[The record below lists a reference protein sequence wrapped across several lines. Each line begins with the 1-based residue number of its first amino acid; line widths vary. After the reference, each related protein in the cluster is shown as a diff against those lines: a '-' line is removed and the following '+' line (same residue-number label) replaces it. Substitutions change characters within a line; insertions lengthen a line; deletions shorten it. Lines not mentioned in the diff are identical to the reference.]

1 MTIRSSA
8 KTARVLGALLA
19 AVSVLAFGA
28 LDAGAASA
36 SKLVLKISGS
46 VAPVPSKAY
55 VEIGLNIGG
64 PACLFGTYQAS
75 LKSNS
80 LAIDT
85 IENKTPV
92 EINAAG
98 PCVGVSISPSSKI
111 TVAKISSSGNFTVK
125 AKPAIEVT
133 KGSCKYAISKIAGTF
148 PVPGTAFAYTAVTG
162 KRKPPSPPPPTC
174 AATYTYYE
182 SAVAMGGWKAT
193 GAPQDYEL
201 EDIA

>member
-8 KTARVLGALLA
+8 NPRVLGALLA
-19 AVSVLAFGA
+19 AVSVLTFNAFN
-28 LDAGAASA
+28 AGAASA

-46 VAPVPSKAY
+46 AAPSPSKAY

-75 LKSNS
+75 LISNS
-80 LAIDT
+80 LATDT
-85 IENKTPV
+85 IENKTPI

-98 PCVGVSISPSSKI
+98 PCVGVSISPSSEI
-111 TVAKISSSGNFTVK
+111 TVAKISSSGKFTVK
-125 AKPAIEVT
+125 ANPAIKVT
-133 KGSCKYAISKIAGTF
+133 KGSCTYATSKITGTF

-162 KRKPPSPPPPTC
+162 KRKPPSAPTC
-174 AATYTYYE
+174 AKTYTYYE

-201 EDIA
+201 EDIT